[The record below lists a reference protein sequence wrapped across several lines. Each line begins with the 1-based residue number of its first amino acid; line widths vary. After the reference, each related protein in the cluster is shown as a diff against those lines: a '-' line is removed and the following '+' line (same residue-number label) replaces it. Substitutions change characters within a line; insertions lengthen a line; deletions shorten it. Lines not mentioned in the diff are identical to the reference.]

1 MIVQAPVLA
10 FYSAEAKT
18 AVSADASSYGLGAAL
33 LQIQSDG
40 RKAPV
45 MYASRTLT
53 DQEKRFSQIEK
64 EALALVWGCDR
75 FESFLLGRDEPFTI
89 ETDHKPLVTI
99 LNKQDLDQSP
109 PRIQSFKMRTM
120 KFYFQVVYVP
130 GRELQVADAL
140 SRRPQSPANVD
151 SMVDEL
157 IKAVEEHVE
166 GIRDALPASK
176 DGLLR
181 IKEATRQDLDMQE
194 LIRVV
199 NAGWPNRV
207 TQVVAAIRPF
217 WSHKDLLTVVG
228 GLLLRGHQIVIPKS
242 MRKEMLKLAHD
253 GHLGIVKTKKRAR
266 QSVWWP
272 QMNNQLELIVSN
284 CTTCARYASEQR
296 KEPLCSTPMPGRPWE
311 KLGADLFEVEKM
323 HFLVVA

>member
-1 MIVQAPVLA
+1 M
-10 FYSAEAKT
+10 
-18 AVSADASSYGLGAAL
+18 
-33 LQIQSDG
+33 
-40 RKAPV
+40 
-45 MYASRTLT
+45 
-53 DQEKRFSQIEK
+53 
-64 EALALVWGCDR
+64 
-75 FESFLLGRDEPFTI
+75 
-89 ETDHKPLVTI
+89 
-99 LNKQDLDQSP
+99 
-109 PRIQSFKMRTM
+109 
-120 KFYFQVVYVP
+120 
-130 GRELQVADAL
+130 QVADAL
-140 SRRPQSPANVD
+140 SRRPQSPAKVD

-217 WSHKDLLTVVG
+217 WIHKDLLTVVD

-242 MRKEMLKLAHD
+242 MRGEILKLAHD

-272 QMNNQLELIVSN
+272 QMNSQLELIVSN

-323 HFLVVA
+323 HF